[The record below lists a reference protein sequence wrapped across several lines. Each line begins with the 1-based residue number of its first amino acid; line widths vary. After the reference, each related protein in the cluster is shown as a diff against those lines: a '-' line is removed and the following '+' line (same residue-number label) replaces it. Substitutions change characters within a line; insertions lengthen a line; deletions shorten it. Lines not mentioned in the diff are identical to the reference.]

1 MPKFSLGQVFQDIGM
16 DGSSFAHIELPYPF
30 MPHQVTGLHYS
41 LYYKRMGLFFEART
55 GKTLVL
61 QANAIY
67 HAYQGKPTV
76 LVMPGA
82 LFLQF
87 ANDFKGLRNNGLT
100 IKIFN
105 QGPKVRADQ
114 IAKWDKGEPVPHVVM
129 MTREIWK
136 KHWKSFYLLG
146 FRNVLYDEA
155 HQGLQSHGSQ
165 TAKAF
170 RDYANQHSDNRL
182 VLSTGTPIPSKIQN
196 AWTTMDLVNPGAYRS
211 QRAFEASHC
220 LFKPMMV
227 ASKFGMRQIQVVDS
241 YQNLELLNKNL
252 YKQSVYASKR
262 EVLKLS
268 EPNIQIVSCQLS
280 ASHKKLYDRV
290 LKERILEI
298 EREEGETEMLDMR
311 GAQKLRQSALQ
322 LISTPEEFGQ
332 VKENAV
338 FDLVETLLGTVD
350 VERNKVVLFANL
362 IKTNEAL
369 AKRFKD
375 YKPVLI
381 YGPNGTE
388 LNAKNVERFRNDP
401 ACRLLIGSPAA
412 GGVGFKLGD
421 ICTTMIFVEPVSS
434 PGVMDQAISRVCLLG
449 QTEPVLVYIVKV
461 EKTISPAAIDLMM
474 GRIPDI
480 EKVMGTKKSLF
491 SVLFKGEVL
500 DASGSGA
507 EREAVRSLA
516 A

>member
-1 MPKFSLGQVFQDIGM
+1 MTKQTLGQVLEQIGVG
-16 DGSSFAHIELPYPF
+16 GSRFAHIELPYPL

-55 GKTLVL
+55 GKSIVL

-76 LVMPGA
+76 IVMPGS

-87 ANDFKGLRNNGLT
+87 HNDFNGLKNHGLT
-100 IKIFN
+100 IKVFN
-105 QGPKVRADQ
+105 QPPKLRTAQ
-114 IAKWDKGEPVPHVVM
+114 IAKWDKGEAVPHVVL
-129 MTREIWK
+129 MTREIFK
-136 KHWKSFYLLG
+136 KHWREFYLLG
-146 FRNVLYDEA
+146 YRNFLYDEA
-155 HQGLQSHGSQ
+155 HQGLQSYSSQ

-170 RDYANQHSDNRL
+170 RDYAHQHPDNRL
-182 VLSTGTPIPSKIQN
+182 VLSTGTPIPSAIQN
-196 AWTTMDLVNPGAYRS
+196 VWTAMDLLNPGAYRS
-211 QRAFEASHC
+211 HRAFEASHC
-220 LFKPMMV
+220 LYKPMMIP
-227 ASKFGMRQIQVVDS
+227 SKFGMRQIQVVS
-241 YQNLELLNKNL
+241 GYQNLDLLNKNL
-252 YKQSVYASKR
+252 YKQAVYASKR
-262 EVLKLS
+262 EVLNIA
-268 EPNIQIVSCQLS
+268 EPNIQIISCKLS
-280 ASHKKLYDRV
+280 TTHKKLYDKV

-298 EREEGETEMLDMR
+298 EREGGETELLDMR

-322 LISTPEEFGQ
+322 LISTPEEFGL

-338 FDLVETLLGTVD
+338 FDLVETLLGTLD
-350 VERNKVVLFANL
+350 IERNKVVLFANL

-369 AKRFKD
+369 ARRFKE

-401 ACRLLIGSPAA
+401 LCRLFIGSPAA

-421 ICTTMIFVEPVSS
+421 VCQSMIFVEPVSS
-434 PGVMDQAISRVCLLG
+434 PGIFDQAISRVCLMG

-480 EKVMGTKKSLF
+480 ERVMGTRKSLF
-491 SVLFKGEVL
+491 SVLFKGEVI
-500 DASGSGA
+500 DVDTRPSS
-507 EREAVRSLA
+507 EESSKLA